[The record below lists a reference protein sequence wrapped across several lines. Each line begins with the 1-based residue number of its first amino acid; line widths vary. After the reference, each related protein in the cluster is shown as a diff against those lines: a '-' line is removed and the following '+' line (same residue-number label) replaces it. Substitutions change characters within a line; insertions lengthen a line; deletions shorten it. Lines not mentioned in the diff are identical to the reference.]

1 MPEMPSNRSQGPQRQ
16 ELDRFIARA
25 ILNPSTPIC
34 VVEGVTDRRLLEAV
48 FLRRKV
54 NAEVYSIDEIDVQN
68 TDEDINFGNKGRVIY
83 LSRVAEQKSARN
95 CICVIDKDTDFL
107 IGVDFSNSLCSYHT
121 FLQID
126 WYPLSRSALKKSM
139 SSFCKSDLS
148 EIEFSAIL
156 DDALYGTRIRALRDS
171 VDRSV
176 ALPIW
181 KNFITNSGRLDRKK
195 IELEVSKRL
204 GIELQTLE
212 EGVRAIEKRQG
223 ADHRK
228 SLHFGEFKQISY
240 AVLKF
245 NRRLSSSASMSTISA
260 GYSALLFNCVL
271 ENFSFWG
278 GVVRRC
284 EETP

>member
-1 MPEMPSNRSQGPQRQ
+1 MPEMPSNGSQGPQRQ

-25 ILNPSTPIC
+25 ILNPRTPIC
-34 VVEGVTDRRLLEAV
+34 VVEGVTDRRLLEAA
-48 FLRRKV
+48 LSRKKV

-68 TDEDINFGNKGRVIY
+68 TDKDINFGNKGRVIY
-83 LSRVAEQKSARN
+83 LSRVAERKSALN

-126 WYPLSRSALKKSM
+126 WYPLNGTTLRKCM
-139 SSFCKSDLS
+139 SSFCKSDVS
-148 EIEFSAIL
+148 EGEFSALL

-181 KNFITNSGRLDRKK
+181 KNFLTNAGNLDRGK
-195 IELEVSKRL
+195 IESEMSKRL
-204 GIELQTLE
+204 KIDQQELEDGL
-212 EGVRAIEKRQG
+212 RAIEKRQG
-223 ADHRK
+223 EDYRR

-240 AVLKF
+240 DVLKF
-245 NRRLSSSASMSTISA
+245 KRRLSSSTTASTISA
-260 GYSALLFNCVL
+260 SYSALLFNCVL
-271 ENFSFWG
+271 ESFSFWRG
-278 GVVRRC
+278 LVGRC
-284 EETP
+284 EGSP